1 MTCMRNS
8 LQGGWKIRFRG
19 EFNIKALKLP
29 IISVGLAIFFFIAAH
44 FFLTT
49 YNRYF
54 INRKKAEV
62 LTVQARLLKQ
72 QKNEAELKKHGIF
85 RAKNFIDRAKSLGL
99 EENRWA
105 VYDIN
110 IEEPVTFSEM
120 EQILNQCANSSA
132 YYFKPIIFYAK
143 KTVQESDKERMK
155 KAISV
160 NAHETKQRDMLL
172 TLKGVF
178 YVRD

>member
-1 MTCMRNS
+1 M
-8 LQGGWKIRFRG
+8 
-19 EFNIKALKLP
+19 
-29 IISVGLAIFFFIAAH
+29 
-44 FFLTT
+44 TT

-62 LTVQARLLKQ
+62 LTVQARLQKQ
-72 QKNEAELKKHGIF
+72 QKNEAELKKNDIF
-85 RAKNFIDRAKSLGL
+85 RANNFIDRARSLGL

-120 EQILNQCANSSA
+120 EQILNQCDNSSG

-143 KTVQESDKERMK
+143 TVQELDKEKMK

-160 NAHETKQRDMLL
+160 NAKETKQRDMLL
-172 TLKGVF
+172 TLKGIF

>member
-1 MTCMRNS
+1 
-8 LQGGWKIRFRG
+8 
-19 EFNIKALKLP
+19 
-29 IISVGLAIFFFIAAH
+29 VVLAIFFFIAAH

-62 LTVQARLLKQ
+62 LTLQARLLKQ
-72 QKNEAELKKHGIF
+72 QKNEAELKKHSIF
-85 RAKNFIDRAKSLGL
+85 RANNFIDRARSLGL
-99 EENRWA
+99 EENGWA

-143 KTVQESDKERMK
+143 TVRELDKEKMK

-160 NAHETKQRDMLL
+160 NSEDTKQGDMLL

>member
-1 MTCMRNS
+1 
-8 LQGGWKIRFRG
+8 
-19 EFNIKALKLP
+19 
-29 IISVGLAIFFFIAAH
+29 VVLAIFFFIAAH

-62 LTVQARLLKQ
+62 LTLQARLLKQ
-72 QKNEAELKKHGIF
+72 QKNEAELKKHSIF
-85 RAKNFIDRAKSLGL
+85 RANNFIDRARSLGL
-99 EENRWA
+99 EENGWA

-143 KTVQESDKERMK
+143 TVRELDKEKMK

-160 NAHETKQRDMLL
+160 NSEDTKQGDMLL

-178 YVRD
+178 YVSD

>member
-1 MTCMRNS
+1 M
-8 LQGGWKIRFRG
+8 
-19 EFNIKALKLP
+19 
-29 IISVGLAIFFFIAAH
+29 VLAIFFFIAAH

-62 LTVQARLLKQ
+62 LTLQARLLKQ
-72 QKNEAELKKHGIF
+72 QKNEAEHKKHGIF
-85 RAKNFIDRAKSLGL
+85 RANNFIDRANSLGL

-143 KTVQESDKERMK
+143 TVQELDKEKMK

-160 NAHETKQRDMLL
+160 KAQETKQRDMLL

>member
-1 MTCMRNS
+1 
-8 LQGGWKIRFRG
+8 
-19 EFNIKALKLP
+19 
-29 IISVGLAIFFFIAAH
+29 VVLAIFFFIAAY

-62 LTVQARLLKQ
+62 LTLQARLLKQ
-72 QKNEAELKKHGIF
+72 QKNEAELKKHSIF
-85 RAKNFIDRAKSLGL
+85 RANNFIDRARSLGL

-143 KTVQESDKERMK
+143 TARKLDKEKMK

-160 NAHETKQRDMLL
+160 NPEDTKQGDMLL

-178 YVRD
+178 YVRH

>member
-1 MTCMRNS
+1 
-8 LQGGWKIRFRG
+8 
-19 EFNIKALKLP
+19 
-29 IISVGLAIFFFIAAH
+29 VVLAVFFFIAAH

-72 QKNEAELKKHGIF
+72 QKNETEVKKHSIF
-85 RAKNFIDRAKSLGL
+85 QANNFIDRARSLGL

-143 KTVQESDKERMK
+143 TVRELDKGKMK
-155 KAISV
+155 KAIS
-160 NAHETKQRDMLL
+160 ADSQDTKQGDMLL

-178 YVRD
+178 YVRH

>member
-1 MTCMRNS
+1 M
-8 LQGGWKIRFRG
+8 
-19 EFNIKALKLP
+19 
-29 IISVGLAIFFFIAAH
+29 
-44 FFLTT
+44 
-49 YNRYF
+49 
-54 INRKKAEV
+54 
-62 LTVQARLLKQ
+62 
-72 QKNEAELKKHGIF
+72 
-85 RAKNFIDRAKSLGL
+85 GL

-132 YYFKPIIFYAK
+132 YYFKPIIFHAK
-143 KTVQESDKERMK
+143 TMKKLDKEKMK

-160 NAHETKQRDMLL
+160 NSEDAKQGDMLL

>member
-1 MTCMRNS
+1 
-8 LQGGWKIRFRG
+8 
-19 EFNIKALKLP
+19 
-29 IISVGLAIFFFIAAH
+29 VVLAIFFFIAAH

-54 INRKKAEV
+54 INRKKTEV
-62 LTVQARLLKQ
+62 LTLQARLLKQ
-72 QKNEAELKKHGIF
+72 QKNEAELKKHSIF
-85 RAKNFIDRAKSLGL
+85 RANNFIDRARSLGL
-99 EENRWA
+99 EENGWA

-143 KTVQESDKERMK
+143 TVRELDKEKMK

-160 NAHETKQRDMLL
+160 NSEDTKQGDMLL